1 MLSTFDGQRLC
12 RHGNN
17 LGLQLNGDMKRN
29 SDHDYALASFLQS
42 KPTCGRT
49 HASGSKKVL
58 GGMAPGV
65 TGGTV
70 LENQSF
76 NIEER
81 ASGMTLAACTEQRSR
96 VLFVLQQVKQR
107 GSFSGVKAW
116 LQTARQAGASV
127 SAAHDRSKMPKELA
141 HEMAQHEREI
151 TRELINRASTASLGQ
166 DGADNNLLILS
177 RMVLWRLPTS
187 VDKKHLPPGVE
198 EVLIGQGAPWTAD
211 RVLGVARCG
220 LEGADRK
227 GVRGD
232 RSAKGLADET
242 AYYLK
247 AISGDNYENSKHI
260 WRSYVSDNAKDE
272 VNTRQELVLSGA
284 CPALDIG
291 DQDTTHSFQIV
302 IKHATKGVPFVQKVQ
317 GVLITNKKPRQSIAN
332 MVKYSSTFRDK
343 FLDKQINLKEAVTVL
358 YDLGWTPVRM
368 DSQTKPWRRTAMRL
382 SSVFEALALE
392 AEGGAYHMEAE
403 HNLVEMACYDAIMV
417 CGLMADLAEEHK
429 KTKNETDQAKF
440 QGVPGPA
447 QLS

>member
-1 MLSTFDGQRLC
+1 
-12 RHGNN
+12 
-17 LGLQLNGDMKRN
+17 MKRN

-42 KPTCGRT
+42 KPTGGMT
-49 HASGSKKVL
+49 HASGNKKVL

-76 NIEER
+76 NIEEK

-96 VLFVLQQVKQR
+96 LLFVLQQVKQR
-107 GSFSGVKAW
+107 GSFSSVKAW
-116 LQTARQAGASV
+116 LQTAQQAGASV

-166 DGADNNLLILS
+166 DGADSNLLILS

-198 EVLIGQGAPWTAD
+198 EVLIGEGAPWTAD

-220 LEGADRK
+220 LDGADRK

-343 FLDKQINLKEAVTVL
+343 FLDKQKLEEAKTVL

-382 SSVFEALALE
+382 GSVFEALALE

-403 HNLVEMACYDAIMV
+403 HNLVEMACYDSIMT